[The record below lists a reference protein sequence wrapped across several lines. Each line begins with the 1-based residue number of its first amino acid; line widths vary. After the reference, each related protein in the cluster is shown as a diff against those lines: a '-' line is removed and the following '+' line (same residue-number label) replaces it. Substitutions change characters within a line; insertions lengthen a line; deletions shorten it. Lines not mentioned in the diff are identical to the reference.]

1 MVTFTH
7 HRNNKQTATTTI
19 MFYKKA
25 CDIKLSTFLLIIGPF
40 SSLYLNSLIKLSRSN
55 PKLLYEISFA
65 VFLEE
70 KKDIRAFC
78 WVNSWSINL
87 LFLKKKL
94 DKKQFNPSFC
104 FAFWYV
110 LTYIHSNLLILQS
123 CLKRK
128 KSEKSQ
134 PDFPHNVVHNIC
146 YWLLHRDFIKYLLL
160 FSILKFW
167 QKICSNRNHKTAQIS
182 SSFKNFCF
190 LTL

>member
-70 KKDIRAFC
+70 KKRHQGF
-78 WVNSWSINL
+78 L
-87 LFLKKKL
+87 LGQFMKHKPFIFEKK
-94 DKKQFNPSFC
+94 
-104 FAFWYV
+104 
-110 LTYIHSNLLILQS
+110 T
-123 CLKRK
+123 R
-128 KSEKSQ
+128 
-134 PDFPHNVVHNIC
+134 
-146 YWLLHRDFIKYLLL
+146 
-160 FSILKFW
+160 
-167 QKICSNRNHKTAQIS
+167 QKTI
-182 SSFKNFCF
+182 
-190 LTL
+190 